1 MGKYKCIVFW
11 MFLNGAAFFNYFA
24 AAQCF
29 HEKTLVKWVLNGLE
43 MIREKLNRGEE
54 DEDPKY
60 VRPIP
65 LPAMGFFF
73 VSYKSLKNEVIYRN
87 VCS

>member
-43 MIREKLNRGEE
+43 IIREKLNRVEE
-54 DEDPKY
+54 DEDRSTY
-60 VRPIP
+60 GRYRCQQW
-65 LPAMGFFF
+65 AFFR
-73 VSYKSLKNEVIYRN
+73 VL
-87 VCS
+87 

>member
-54 DEDPKY
+54 DE
-60 VRPIP
+60 V
-65 LPAMGFFF
+65 
-73 VSYKSLKNEVIYRN
+73 
-87 VCS
+87 